1 MDNETRQ
8 YGRPG
13 DEPQRPRPRQYFPD
27 QSEQQAQYDD
37 QYYQPQYQQYE
48 PQYEPQYQEPYQPE
62 PQKGSSAASIALGV
76 FAALA
81 FIAAVVLFFL
91 WQGAA
96 ADAKKQPLTE
106 TVTQTTTATETTTTT
121 TTKFPS
127 IFRDRE
133 EATSMLPPEPL
144 PDDVEI
150 PRDVRD
156 SARDI
161 LDQIRDGAD
170 QFLQA
175 Q

>member
-27 QSEQQAQYDD
+27 HSEQQAQYDD

-48 PQYEPQYQEPYQPE
+48 PPYEPQYQEPYQPE

-96 ADAKKQPLTE
+96 AEANKEPLTE
-106 TVTQTTTATETTTTT
+106 TVTQTTTETETTTST

-127 IFRDRE
+127 IFRERDE
-133 EATSMLPPEPL
+133 PTATLPPEQL
-144 PDDVEI
+144 PGEEDI

-170 QFLQA
+170 QFLQE

>member
-48 PQYEPQYQEPYQPE
+48 PPYQEPYQPE

-170 QFLQA
+170 QFLQE

>member
-121 TTKFPS
+121 TTKTDP
-127 IFRDRE
+127 
-133 EATSMLPPEPL
+133 
-144 PDDVEI
+144 V
-150 PRDVRD
+150 
-156 SARDI
+156 
-161 LDQIRDGAD
+161 IRTPAVVTVTRLRNTPVSS
-170 QFLQA
+170 QTP
-175 Q
+175 

>member
-37 QYYQPQYQQYE
+37 RYYQPQYE

-96 ADAKKQPLTE
+96 AEANKEPLTE

-170 QFLQA
+170 QFLQE